1 MLTIGTGGL
10 LVSDSTAD
18 IHRVVRWSLDRT
30 GLFVDCPKVFWRTN
44 VDAAVRKPKARALRK
59 LDKRFKLSSTMVV
72 NPLRSCEDNK
82 NILDSSLQYC
92 SSSWN
97 GWCLDFVNC
106 NSEYRWSLAWERS
119 DRPTVAS
126 GRLCFDDRDVSSV
139 LSGAGNYPSLLT
151 SGSLTH
157 LKAAK
162 GKKQTQSE
170 RGRSSRTN
178 IVDWYHTFSLR
189 CFPIDSISKQCS

>member
-1 MLTIGTGGL
+1 M
-10 LVSDSTAD
+10 
-18 IHRVVRWSLDRT
+18 HRVVRWSLDWT

-106 NSEYRWSLAWERS
+106 NSEYRWSLMRTKRQTDCCEWAALLRWSGCQFSVVRGWQLSLPINIRVPDSLESRERKETNTI
-119 DRPTVAS
+119 RKRTVKNHHCWLISHLQLA
-126 GRLCFDDRDVSSV
+126 V
-139 LSGAGNYPSLLT
+139 LPNWL
-151 SGSLTH
+151 H
-157 LKAAK
+157 F
-162 GKKQTQSE
+162 QT
-170 RGRSSRTN
+170 
-178 IVDWYHTFSLR
+178 V
-189 CFPIDSISKQCS
+189 